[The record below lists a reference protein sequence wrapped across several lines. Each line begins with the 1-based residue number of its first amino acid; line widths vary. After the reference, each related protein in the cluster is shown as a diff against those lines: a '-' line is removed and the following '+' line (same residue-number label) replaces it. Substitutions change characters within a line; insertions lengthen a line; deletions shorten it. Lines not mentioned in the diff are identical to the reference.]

1 MQRKDGAFG
10 SSVFVRRHCR
20 ECHGTVG
27 TQARLLS
34 SWAKMAAAK
43 RRRGAQSATA
53 APAEPPEQPDAD
65 VEEGPTAAEPSR
77 DDVGPS
83 RDEAASA
90 CSAPAAAEPSS
101 PMGTGREGSEEDSA
115 EEGYEVE
122 RIVGKR
128 KRGSNVEYRVR
139 WKGYDAS
146 DDTWEPLFHLA
157 NATAK
162 VKAFEQAQAR
172 SRGSGRGGGGRGRGR
187 GHGHR
192 GRKAKPAVPV
202 ATVVVTDSNGS
213 STATE
218 TSSVDSPGATSARWA
233 LLQASRSVT
242 EAWRVATMQS
252 TDGSPVDPPAHRD
265 SPGVGGP
272 RNFTCKHCGS
282 PKKAPNSKCPC
293 QIASQSG
300 DDMPDPPVQSVNTQD
315 REPGLQVAG
324 AQIDGKE
331 DKTDTAPVRDEPD
344 KIKAGFAELTY
355 HSSSAHQANKD
366 KFTIRVAVTED
377 GTTYVSIADFLEFIR
392 VHNRLNAQSMASNLI
407 TDAKKK
413 REYEL
418 VHGAINRSKRR
429 TPMIRMADQLP
440 KYVRSIGKLK
450 ALKLA
455 LPDRDAAALWD
466 NFCSSGLREWFDKEL
481 ETSTRVD
488 GVLAQW
494 TDEQWAHHTQQV
506 TNGAAAVGRCQSTR
520 KRKMSTQE
528 GARGTKWVY
537 RELSTVLVTLPVGM
551 NAGDAFSLRVPGV
564 DVLVHVEFP
573 EGGLPGKPTEL
584 KLVDPILQ
592 KVLASEMEPGAR
604 CIPCY
609 DERDEDQILKNLP
622 ARERPTNRVPSLL
635 EIAAMR
641 AEMQSQPGLQHV
653 DVSVGKES
661 VPIPVV
667 NTVDDEVFDLDTFRY
682 VPTPE
687 YPEKIQALID
697 AAPPVPCNCTD
708 TCGGVGA
715 ALCSCVDRYGDVYD
729 LVVRLELKAL
739 PPNQRP
745 AIASAVSDC
754 KEGAASA
761 GRRRPGVGVPRFV
774 RARKVGEA
782 EWKIYPSINQAHKG
796 TGVGYNEVHKC
807 CRTALGESGG
817 YAFEYC
823 SSLDP
828 TGEETSP
835 SGVQQDGNLSPKTA
849 AAPLPATGKKSRPC
863 SCKTCGAQKM
873 SPNEKCRSCNPGSST
888 ARTPASATCAP
899 ATPAEASSAPE
910 RFECGAMLAKAV
922 ADALGGLDVSS
933 IHSDEDNHKT
943 GGGLD
948 GVASMQYK
956 TQVDNETMSSVAA
969 LFGTSVVDVL
979 DSSKH
984 WYPDLSA
991 SSKMF
996 PGTYVRLP
1004 AQIGRLAVGCYGLM
1018 NIAGTSL
1025 GPQEVK
1031 SRLSTLQAAGASW
1044 EATEVKATRY
1054 GAYHKGRLGPAI
1066 SFSVI
1071 HECTDACGC
1080 VKLHRRLGGTTEGCG
1095 NRHLQRGIRP
1105 DVLLEVF
1112 RAGTEKGWGLRSR
1125 TFIPAGTFVCEYVG
1139 EIMTDTEANERG
1151 RLKGPEYLF
1160 DLDVAVQRRQDEER
1174 QKTNGKQQ
1182 KDDGEQE
1189 DNSVE
1194 GDEGAQEFVRLC
1206 QSGCNRRLDDCSASV
1221 VTRAACLLGARAAT
1235 HVPCCGAQVIDAKHV
1250 GGVARFINHCCDP
1263 NLVVQN
1269 VLAGHSDERL
1279 TRVGF
1284 VRFRRICAHLHGLF
1298 D

>member
-1 MQRKDGAFG
+1 M
-10 SSVFVRRHCR
+10 
-20 ECHGTVG
+20 
-27 TQARLLS
+27 
-34 SWAKMAAAK
+34 AAK
-43 RRRGAQSATA
+43 RRRGAPSATA
-53 APAEPPEQPDAD
+53 AAAEPPEHQVNAD
-65 VEEGPTAAEPSR
+65 VEGPTAADPRDGDDVSR
-77 DDVGPS
+77 DG
-83 RDEAASA
+83 AAGA
-90 CSAPAAAEPSS
+90 CSAPAAAESSS
-101 PMGTGREGSEEDSA
+101 PMSTGEGSEQSVEED
-115 EEGYEVE
+115 YEVE

-128 KRGSNVEYRVR
+128 KRGSKVEYRVR

-146 DDTWEPLFHLA
+146 DDTWEPLLHLS

-162 VKAFEQAQAR
+162 VKAFEQAQPR
-172 SRGSGRGGGGRGRGR
+172 SRGSGRAGGGGGRG
-187 GHGHR
+187 HGHK
-192 GRKAKPAVPV
+192 GRKAKPAVTV
-202 ATVVVTDSNGS
+202 ATVVVTDGNGS

-218 TSSVDSPGATSARWA
+218 MSSVDGPGATSARWA
-233 LLQASRSVT
+233 LLHAARSVT
-242 EAWRVATMQS
+242 EAWRVATLQS

-265 SPGVGGP
+265 SLGVGGPRGP

-282 PKKAPNSKCPC
+282 PKKGPNSKCPC

-300 DDMPDPPVQSVNTQD
+300 HSPPLQSVNTED
-315 REPGLQVAG
+315 RKSGLHVDG
-324 AQIDGKE
+324 AQIDGE
-331 DKTDTAPVRDEPD
+331 DGKSETAPVLDEPD
-344 KIKAGFAELTY
+344 KIKAGFTELTY
-355 HSSSAHQANKD
+355 HPRSAHQENND
-366 KFTIRVAVTED
+366 KFTVRVAVTED

-418 VHGAINRSKRR
+418 MHGAINGSKRR

-450 ALKLA
+450 ALKSA

-466 NFCSSGLREWFDKEL
+466 SFCNSDLREWFDKEL
-481 ETSTRVD
+481 KTSTRVD

-506 TNGAAAVGRCQSTR
+506 TNGAATVGRCQSTR
-520 KRKMSTQE
+520 KRKVSTHE

-551 NAGDAFSLRVPGV
+551 NPGDAFSLRVPGV
-564 DVLVHVEFP
+564 DLLVHVEFP
-573 EGGLPGKPTEL
+573 EGGVPGKPTEL

-592 KVLASEMEPGAR
+592 KVLASEIEPGAR
-604 CIPCY
+604 CIPCR
-609 DERDEDQILKNLP
+609 DERDEHQMLANIP
-622 ARERPTNRVPSLL
+622 ARERPKNRVPSLL

-641 AEMQSQPGLQHV
+641 AEMQCQPGLQHV
-653 DVSVGKES
+653 DVSAGKES

-667 NTVDDEVFDLDTFRY
+667 NTVDDAVFDLGTFRY
-682 VPTPE
+682 VSTPE

-697 AAPPVPCNCTD
+697 AAPPVPCNCSD

-729 LVVRLELKAL
+729 LVVKLELKGL

-745 AIASAVSDC
+745 AVVSAIYDC

-774 RARKVGEA
+774 RARKVGES

-796 TGVGYNEVHKC
+796 TGVDYNEVHKC
-807 CRTALGESGG
+807 CRTALAESGG

-823 SSLDP
+823 SSLD
-828 TGEETSP
+828 TTEETLS
-835 SGVQQDGNLSPKTA
+835 SSVQKDRNLSPKTVA
-849 AAPLPATGKKSRPC
+849 ASVPDSSKKSRPC
-863 SCKTCGAQKM
+863 SCKTCGTQKM
-873 SPNEKCRSCNPGSST
+873 SPNENCRRCNPGSIDKH
-888 ARTPASATCAP
+888 TPAAANSAKDS
-899 ATPAEASSAPE
+899 PAEAASAPD
-910 RFECGAMLAKAV
+910 RFECGAILAKAV

-969 LFGTSVVDVL
+969 LFGTSVVNVL

-1080 VKLHRRLGGTTEGCG
+1080 VKLHQSQGGTTEGCG

-1112 RAGTEKGWGLRSR
+1112 RVGTEKGWGLRSR

-1174 QKTNGKQQ
+1174 QKMSGRQQ
-1182 KDDGEQE
+1182 EDDGEHE
-1189 DNSVE
+1189 AISME
-1194 GDEGAQEFVRLC
+1194 EDEGTQEFVRLH
-1206 QSGCNRRLDDCSASV
+1206 QSSCRCECSASV
-1221 VTRAACLLGARAAT
+1221 VTRCHSRALLWS
-1235 HVPCCGAQVIDAKHV
+1235 
-1250 GGVARFINHCCDP
+1250 
-1263 NLVVQN
+1263 
-1269 VLAGHSDERL
+1269 AGDRCE
-1279 TRVGF
+1279 TCW
-1284 VRFRRICAHLHGLF
+1284 RRSTVHQPLL
-1298 D
+1298 